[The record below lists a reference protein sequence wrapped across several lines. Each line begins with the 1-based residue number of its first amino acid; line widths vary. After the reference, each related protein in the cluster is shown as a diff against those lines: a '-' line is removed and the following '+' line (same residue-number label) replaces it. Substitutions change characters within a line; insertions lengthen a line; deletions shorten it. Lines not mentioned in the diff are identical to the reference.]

1 MPRFRREGGEL
12 YLSPIGNGE
21 GEGPGEL
28 NSLLLL
34 SSVGYPE
41 LPHAVPEGA
50 VIDTQQ
56 LRGPGHQPEENK

>member
-1 MPRFRREGGEL
+1 MGK
-12 YLSPIGNGE
+12 

-28 NSLLLL
+28 DSLLFL

-50 VIDTQQ
+50 EIDTQQ
-56 LRGPGHQPEENK
+56 LRDPGHQSEEIKGC